1 MEDLRK
7 LLNAECSYKM
17 ADETMDGFLD
27 MMTEVELKQNEAL
40 IPYGKFDDSV
50 YVVKSGIMRFAYF
63 DGMKEVTFGFS
74 SPGTVII
81 SYYPFYR
88 REPSFF
94 QIEACGESVVMKI
107 PKSKV
112 VELIGQSNDFAQWMF
127 WISTSQLWL
136 NERKLE
142 VLNGDA
148 TERFESLV
156 KIRPKL
162 LDEVSSKIIA
172 SYVGVT
178 PQYLSK
184 LKRMLIPASRKRSN

>member
-27 MMTEVELKQNEAL
+27 MMTEVPLKNKEPL
-40 IPYGKFDDSV
+40 IPYGKLDDNI
-50 YVVKSGIMRFAYF
+50 YIIKEGIVRFAYF